1 MNDSHKLAGL
11 LGMARRA
18 GRLSLGFDAALAAV
32 NDRQSAL
39 LLTAADASAKTEKEC
54 RFTAEKNGVDTMR
67 LPLDKAALSAAIGAH
82 KPVAVIAV
90 CDEGFAGAIRSYVS
104 NCKEENS
111 L

>member
-1 MNDSHKLAGL
+1 MNDLHKLAGL

-32 NDRQSAL
+32 NDRESDL

-54 RFTAEKNGVDTMR
+54 RFTADKHGASVER
-67 LPLDKAALSAAIGAH
+67 LPLDKAALSAAVGAH
-82 KPVAVIAV
+82 KPVAVLAV
-90 CDEGFAGAIRSYVS
+90 CDEGFANAIRSYVL